1 MAVDDFA
8 ARQKPYLEMPLR
20 LMREGLVCR
29 AWWRNP
35 TIAGVAGS
43 RRPPSHRPMARCLL
57 TAFLD
62 SAMRG
67 HMEALLTIRDEDIA
81 WYGAGGGMGPGVLL
95 PVRGAVNA
103 ARFDPPEGR
112 QSADPEDVDIV
123 GYRVDG

>member
-1 MAVDDFA
+1 MSRVVAEPDDCPVWP
-8 ARQKPYLEMPLR
+8 AR
-20 LMREGLVCR
+20 
-29 AWWRNP
+29 
-35 TIAGVAGS
+35 